1 MAIGPRTF
9 LDELISLANGENI
22 VHHSATAYPVLSRE
36 EILRRQPDVIIAT
49 SDIVHSTT
57 DLLTPYPEWKS
68 LDAVQR
74 KQVAASSTPALSA
87 GQGHASST
95 ACSQSSKPSTPP
107 SDFCSDSFLLFTFH
121 SEYIPR
127 AAIGFPQTQLQ
138 ALTTMTDSSKSLF
151 VAVAGNIGAGKSSL
165 TRLLSEHFGWNP
177 YFESVDDNPYLPDF
191 YADMKRWSFHL
202 QIYFLANRFKH
213 HKRMT
218 ESGEPVIQDRSIYED
233 AEIFARNLHDI
244 GKMDDR
250 DYSNYVSLFQVMTDY
265 LKSPDL
271 MVYLRASVDTLIQQI
286 SRSRALF

>member
-1 MAIGPRTF
+1 M
-9 LDELISLANGENI
+9 D
-22 VHHSATAYPVLSRE
+22 
-36 EILRRQPDVIIAT
+36 
-49 SDIVHSTT
+49 ST
-57 DLLTPYPEWKS
+57 
-68 LDAVQR
+68 
-74 KQVAASSTPALSA
+74 
-87 GQGHASST
+87 
-95 ACSQSSKPSTPP
+95 
-107 SDFCSDSFLLFTFH
+107 
-121 SEYIPR
+121 
-127 AAIGFPQTQLQ
+127 
-138 ALTTMTDSSKSLF
+138 KSLF

-165 TRLLSEHFGWNP
+165 TRLLSERFGWKP

-191 YADMKRWSFHL
+191 YADMNRWSFHL

-271 MVYLRASVDTLIQQI
+271 MIYLRASIETLLKQI
-286 SRSRALF
+286 SRRGRSFEQGIQREYLEQLNTHYEGWISNYRRGPLLIIESDNLDFVNRQSDLEQIVRLVKTRLDSGPA